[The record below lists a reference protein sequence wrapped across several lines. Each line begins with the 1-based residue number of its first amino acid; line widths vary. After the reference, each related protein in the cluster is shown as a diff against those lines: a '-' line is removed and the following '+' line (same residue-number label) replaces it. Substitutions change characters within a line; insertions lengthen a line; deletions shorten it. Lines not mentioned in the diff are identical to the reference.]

1 MANPFWNFWQG
12 PGWVPDWMKEKL
24 FLEGNPNG
32 GSLGGPSTATQSI
45 PQDIMQ
51 NEFPQALNTADGGVA
66 AGIIG
71 SLLERKLGGSVKP
84 DDSIADFFE
93 RQAGEQR
100 FDKSIGES
108 VKKEDDSVE
117 KALEKGFLDEDEDPF
132 NTNQLFLASILK
144 GLKKDFK
151 AMPARGQGTY
161 IPRPDL
167 PSMTKDWESNKTY
180 WNIG

>member
-1 MANPFWNFWQG
+1 MAAFAPLIPWILGAGRAAWPYIRAGAGFTR
-12 PGWVPDWMKEKL
+12 
-24 FLEGNPNG
+24 G
-32 GSLGGPSTATQSI
+32 GGGLSRR
-45 PQDIMQ
+45 
-51 NEFPQALNTADGGVA
+51 GVA
-66 AGIIG
+66 QNIGAGG
-71 SLLERKLGGSVKP
+71 AGVYGVSSYLGEKGLEYEESKR
-84 DDSIADFFE
+84 DSAIADFFE

>member
-1 MANPFWNFWQG
+1 MPAFAPI
-12 PGWVPDWMKEKL
+12 VPWIL
-24 FLEGNPNG
+24 GAGRAAWPYIRAGAGFTRG
-32 GSLGGPSTATQSI
+32 GGGLGRR
-45 PQDIMQ
+45 
-51 NEFPQALNTADGGVA
+51 GVA
-66 AGIIG
+66 QNIGVAGAG
-71 SLLERKLGGSVKP
+71 AYGTTSYLGEKGLEREE
-84 DDSIADFFE
+84 DDFFDK
-93 RQAGEQR
+93 RAWIDSHR
-100 FDKSIGES
+100 FADSFEKS

-167 PSMTKDWESNKTY
+167 PSMSRDWESNKTY